1 MSTIKSSAENLTLN
15 ADGANNDIKFQSNGS
30 EVASIDQAG
39 TITATTFT
47 GAATDA
53 TKLPLAGGTMTGNT
67 LHGDNVEAKFG
78 AGNDL
83 RILHDGSNSYIVENG
98 TGNLIIK
105 ATELKLK
112 SSAGEDFMNCTAD
125 GSVELQHNNAKK
137 IETTATGVNVTGAI
151 TVNGAALS
159 SGITEA
165 DQWRMTT
172 SFNSPNDGVSYI
184 TQNWE
189 RPDTYGGGY
198 LGTGMSESAGVW
210 TFPSTGIWLV
220 TFNVRASSPAD
231 ARYISARI
239 NTTLD
244 NSSYS
249 IAAIGYGS
257 INPESSYWYTNIR
270 TTFMFDVT
278 NVSTRKVKFSAGG
291 IVNDVGIT
299 GDTSQNETYVT
310 FLKLGDT

>member
-1 MSTIKSSAENLTLN
+1 MGK
-15 ADGANNDIKFQSNGS
+15 
-30 EVASIDQAG
+30 
-39 TITATTFT
+39 
-47 GAATDA
+47 
-53 TKLPLAGGTMTGNT
+53 
-67 LHGDNVEAKFG
+67 
-78 AGNDL
+78 
-83 RILHDGSNSYIVENG
+83 
-98 TGNLIIK
+98 
-105 ATELKLK
+105 
-112 SSAGEDFMNCTAD
+112 
-125 GSVELQHNNAKK
+125 
-137 IETTATGVNVTGAI
+137 
-151 TVNGAALS
+151 
-159 SGITEA
+159 
-165 DQWRMTT
+165 
-172 SFNSPNDGVSYI
+172 
-184 TQNWE
+184 
-189 RPDTYGGGY
+189 
-198 LGTGMSESAGVW
+198 